1 VLGIAAGLGEVGVR
15 VFQDWILIAV
25 TELIGEAGVAVVM
38 VLFVV
43 RGAFGAVGIVV
54 RNFGHGLLLIKLPL
68 ASAAKAAMKV
78 DRLSQ
83 R

>member
-1 VLGIAAGLGEVGVR
+1 
-15 VFQDWILIAV
+15 
-25 TELIGEAGVAVVM
+25 M